1 MMNLSGLEAK
11 AKELTEQGKHFTLAT
26 VVRCQSPTSAKP
38 GAKARVTFEGEI
50 FGWIGG
56 GCAQPAVKKTVRECI
71 QSGQAQLIRVTPTQQ
86 TDVEDGIVKFN
97 MACHSG
103 GTLDIFIEPM
113 TMKPMLLILGAS
125 PVAQALSN
133 IAAISGFE
141 VTVAAQNI
149 DANLFSDQVSLLDS
163 FEIPDMYF
171 NRMPYV
177 VISTQGKGDSAGLN
191 SALNIASPY
200 TALIASTKKGKKLL
214 EAASSKASPEAIA
227 KVKFPAGI
235 PIGANTPDEIAV
247 SLLAQLIEVKNK
259 GGLDMHTPPFTRSEL
274 TDNAQQKSNA
284 KAKPDTTQN
293 DAPVNSPQST
303 GCCGSK

>member
-1 MMNLSGLEAK
+1 
-11 AKELTEQGKHFTLAT
+11 
-26 VVRCQSPTSAKP
+26 
-38 GAKARVTFEGEI
+38 
-50 FGWIGG
+50 
-56 GCAQPAVKKTVRECI
+56 
-71 QSGQAQLIRVTPTQQ
+71 
-86 TDVEDGIVKFN
+86 
-97 MACHSG
+97 
-103 GTLDIFIEPM
+103 
-113 TMKPMLLILGAS
+113 MLLILGAS

-247 SLLAQLIEVKNK
+247 SLLSQLIEVKNK